1 VTIAFGSRRLWLS
14 LFAALVLVSV
24 CLLGFIW
31 LQSSR
36 IEERTRAWVI
46 AELSRRFQSTVELQS
61 LRVRVSPVIGVKGA
75 GMVLR
80 WHNRFDVPP
89 IIQVK
94 EFSFNLGLTGIFRAP
109 RHISNITV
117 SNMVITVP
125 PREAQ
130 AEPANS
136 FQASPEY
143 SPKVIVDQIVCNDTL
158 LLILSSKPG
167 KEPLDFDIHNLV
179 LNNVSIDQ
187 PFTFRGNL
195 TNAKPQGE
203 ISTTGRFGPW
213 NAEQPGDSS
222 VSGRYHFR
230 DADLGPFPG
239 IAGILSSYGTYDGQ
253 LNKIHVAGE
262 TYTPDFSLD
271 NVGRKML
278 LQTQFDATVD
288 GTDGDTYLHPVKATL
303 GHSTIIANGRVVRVP
318 HSQGH
323 LISLDVSMP
332 KGRLEDVLHLA
343 VKSATPPLAGPLQ
356 LQSKL
361 VIPPGTQKVIDKLFL
376 DGKFETDDARFAS
389 TDIREKLAA
398 LSRHGL
404 GKPADEQAGSSLST
418 LTGNF
423 RLDKGV
429 MTFKNLFFGVEGADL
444 LLDGEYKIREEDLH
458 FEGELRL
465 KAKVSQTLTGVKSIL
480 AKPFDPLFAKQ
491 GAGTVLPIRITGN
504 RENPVFS
511 TTVFHKTFKKE
522 MSPRFKSKDAEK

>member
-1 VTIAFGSRRLWLS
+1 VTINLRSRRLWLS
-14 LFAALVLVSV
+14 LFAVLALVFFS
-24 CLLGFIW
+24 LLSFIW
-31 LQSSR
+31 LRSSR
-36 IEERTRAWVI
+36 IEERTRTWVI

-61 LRVRVSPVIGVKGA
+61 LRVRVSPVIGVKGT
-75 GMVLR
+75 GLVLR
-80 WHNRFDVPP
+80 WHNRLDVPP
-89 IIQVK
+89 LILVK
-94 EFSFNLGLTGIFRAP
+94 EFSFNLGLTGLFRAP
-109 RHISNITV
+109 RHISSINV
-117 SNMVITVP
+117 RDMVITVA
-125 PREAQ
+125 PRQAQ
-130 AEPANS
+130 REPSNS
-136 FQASPEY
+136 FKPSQAY
-143 SPKVIVDQIVCNDTL
+143 SPQVIVDQIVCNDAL
-158 LLILSSKPG
+158 LLVLSSKPG
-167 KEPLDFDIHNLV
+167 KDPLDFDIHNLV
-179 LNNVSIDQ
+179 LNNVSVGQ

-195 TNAKPQGE
+195 TNAKPRGE

-213 NAEQPGDSS
+213 NAEQPGDSG
-222 VSGRYHFR
+222 VSGRYHFQ
-230 DADLGPFPG
+230 DADLGPLPG

-278 LQTQFDATVD
+278 LQTEFDATVD

-303 GHSTIIANGRVVRVP
+303 GHSLIIANGRVVRVP

-323 LISLDVSMP
+323 LISLDVSVN

-343 VKSATPPLAGPLQ
+343 VKSATSPLSGPLH

-361 VIPPGTQKVIDKLFL
+361 VIPPGAGKIVDKLFL
-376 DGKFETDDARFAS
+376 DGNFETEDARFAS

-404 GKPADEQAGSSLST
+404 GKPANEQAGSSLST
-418 LTGNF
+418 LTGDF

-444 LLDGEYKIREEDLH
+444 NLDGEYKIRDEDLD

-465 KAKVSQTLTGVKSIL
+465 KAKVSQTLTGVKSVL
-480 AKPFDPLFAKQ
+480 ARPFDPLFEKH

-522 MSPRFKSKDAEK
+522 MSSRFNDKDAEK

>member
-1 VTIAFGSRRLWLS
+1 LNINLRSRRLWLS
-14 LFAALVLVSV
+14 LFAALVLFVS
-24 CLLGFIW
+24 LLGFIW

-36 IEERTRAWVI
+36 IEERTRVWVI

-61 LRVRVSPVIGVKGA
+61 LRVRVSPVIGVKGT
-75 GMVLR
+75 GLVLR

-89 IIQVK
+89 IILVK
-94 EFSFNLGLTGIFRAP
+94 EFSFNLGLAGIFRAP

-117 SNMVITVP
+117 HDMVVTVP
-125 PREAQ
+125 PRQAQ
-130 AEPANS
+130 TEPSKS
-136 FQASPEY
+136 FKPSQEY
-143 SPKVIVDQIVCNDTL
+143 SPKVIVDQIVCNDAL

-167 KEPLDFDIHNLV
+167 KDPLDFDIHNMV
-179 LNNVSIDQ
+179 LNGVSVGQ

-213 NAEQPGDSS
+213 NVEDPGDSP
-222 VSGRYHFR
+222 VSGRYHFH

-262 TYTPDFSLD
+262 TNTPDFSLD
-271 NVGRKML
+271 EVGRKMP
-278 LQTQFDATVD
+278 LQTEFDATVD

-303 GHSTIIANGRVVRVP
+303 GHSLIIANGRVVRVP
-318 HSQGH
+318 HNHGH

-332 KGRLEDVLHLA
+332 KGHLEDVLHLA
-343 VKSATPPLAGPLQ
+343 VKSATPPLSGPIGLYT
-356 LQSKL
+356 KL
-361 VIPPGTQKVIDKLFL
+361 VIPPGAEKVLDKLFL
-376 DGKFETDDARFAS
+376 DGKFDTEDARFAS
-389 TDIREKLAA
+389 ADIREKLAA

-404 GKPADEQAGSSLST
+404 GKPKDEQAGSSLST
-418 LTGNF
+418 LTGDF

-444 LLDGEYKIREEDLH
+444 LLDGEYEIRDENLD

-465 KAKVSQTLTGVKSIL
+465 KAKVSQTLTGVKSVL
-480 AKPFDPLFAKQ
+480 AKPFDPLFARN
-491 GAGTVLPIRITGN
+491 GAGAVFPIRITGN

-522 MSPRFKSKDAEK
+522 MSSRFKATDAQK